1 MNRRI
6 TFAALGLAGAIALA
20 SPAVA
25 TAGLAAKPKPTP
37 PPPADTATALANTG
51 TEPRTGRFV
60 VRCGFSHTAMDDPIV
75 KPGQAGASHDHTFF
89 GATTTNADTTF
100 DSLMTSPTTCNES
113 ADHSAYW
120 VPTLQRNG
128 VAVQPIRSSVYYL
141 VGGRQASTIVAPPN
155 GLKMVAGDATH
166 IRFAC
171 TGPNEQGKGATTM
184 PTSCPR
190 GTSLVTRVIFPGCWD
205 GLNLDSPDHR
215 SHMAYAS
222 AGACPSTHPVA
233 VPQIVLNVRWA
244 TGGNLSG
251 VAFSSGDASTLHA
264 DVFVAWDTTRLNEL
278 VASCLNTGTKCK
290 ALPSR

>member
-6 TFAALGLAGAIALA
+6 TLAALGLAGAIAVA
-20 SPAVA
+20 TPAVA
-25 TAGLAAKPKPTP
+25 SAELAAKPKPT

-51 TEPRTGRFV
+51 VEPRTGRFV

-100 DSLMTSPTTCNES
+100 DSLMTSTTTCNDS

-171 TGPNEQGKGATTM
+171 TGKTERGRGALTL

-190 GTSLVTRVIFPGCWD
+190 GTNLVTRVIFPGCWD

-215 SHMAYAS
+215 SHMAYSS

-244 TGGNLSG
+244 TGGSLSG

-264 DVFVAWDTTRLNEL
+264 DAFVAWDSARLNEL
-278 VASCLNTGTKCK
+278 VASCLNTGTRCK

>member
-6 TFAALGLAGAIALA
+6 TLAVIGLAGAIAVA
-20 SPAVA
+20 SPAIA
-25 TAGLAAKPKPTP
+25 SADLAAKPKPTP
-37 PPPADTATALANTG
+37 PPADTSRAPADPATELANTG
-51 TEPRTGRFV
+51 NEPRTGRFV
-60 VRCGFSHTAMDDPIV
+60 VSCGFSHTAMDDPIV

-89 GATTTNADTTF
+89 GATTTNANTTF
-100 DSLMTSPTTCNES
+100 ETLMASPTTCNEA

-171 TGPNEQGKGATTM
+171 TGPNEQGKGSATM

-190 GTSLVTRVIFPGCWD
+190 GTSLVTRV
-205 GLNLDSPDHR
+205 
-215 SHMAYAS
+215 
-222 AGACPSTHPVA
+222 
-233 VPQIVLNVRWA
+233 
-244 TGGNLSG
+244 
-251 VAFSSGDASTLHA
+251 
-264 DVFVAWDTTRLNEL
+264 
-278 VASCLNTGTKCK
+278 
-290 ALPSR
+290 

>member
-6 TFAALGLAGAIALA
+6 TLAALGLAGAIAVA
-20 SPAVA
+20 TPAVA
-25 TAGLAAKPKPTP
+25 SADLAAKPKPTP
-37 PPPADTATALANTG
+37 QPADTATALANTG

-89 GATTTNADTTF
+89 GATTTDADTTF
-100 DSLMTSPTTCNES
+100 DSLMASTTTCNDG

-128 VAVQPIRSSVYYL
+128 VAVKPIRSSVYYL

-155 GLKMVAGDATH
+155 GLKMVAGDSAH

-171 TGPNEQGKGATTM
+171 TARNEQGRGSATM

-190 GTSLVTRVIFPGCWD
+190 GTNLVTRVVFPGCWD

-215 SHMAYAS
+215 SHMAYSS
-222 AGACPSTHPVA
+222 AGACPSTHPVP

-244 TGGNLSG
+244 TGGGSLSG

-264 DVFVAWDTTRLNEL
+264 DAFVAWDTARLNEL
-278 VASCLNTGTKCK
+278 VTNCLNTGTKCK
-290 ALPSR
+290 ALRSR